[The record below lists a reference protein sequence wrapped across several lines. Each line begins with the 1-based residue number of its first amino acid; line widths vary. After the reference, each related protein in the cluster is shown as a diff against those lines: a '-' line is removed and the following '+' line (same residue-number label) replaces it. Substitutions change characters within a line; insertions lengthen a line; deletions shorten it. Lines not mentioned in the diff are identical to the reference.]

1 MSIQALS
8 AAMKVDLPTTRKFV
22 LLALANYVDQ
32 DWRCWPSQRT
42 LAKDTGLGERS
53 VREHL
58 RVLEADGYITRDH
71 RQRETG
77 FRNSDLITI
86 VVAKLK
92 KNEDQP
98 ESPAARKIQPAT
110 DDIQPADDYQSNR
123 QEIPPNL
130 SVEPLEEPSVTPF
143 IVSPIDS
150 DPIAEQ
156 FQELRKQYPKR
167 SPSNGNW
174 RKAEVSYRSAL
185 KRTTHEHIAEQLAL
199 LVRAEIATGNCST
212 APDGTLR
219 AESYMQSAQTF
230 FSSGWEAEITVPP
243 NNVEDAVARLR
254 DR

>member
-1 MSIQALS
+1 MSIQALT

-86 VVAKLK
+86 VAAKLK

-130 SVEPLEEPSVTPF
+130 SVEPLEEPSKGLLVNLH
-143 IVSPIDS
+143 SPPPDLGEQFCSLWDRYRTETQRAGALGSKADAETAFRRQIKAGAT
-150 DPIAEQ
+150 AEQ
-156 FQELRKQYPKR
+156 FGEALTAY
-167 SPSNGNW
+167 
-174 RKAEVSYRSAL
+174 VSAL
-185 KRTTHEHIAEQLAL
+185 DRE
-199 LVRAEIATGNCST
+199 GNV
-212 APDGTLR
+212 GTEFVMR
-219 AESYMQSAQTF
+219 GERWF
-230 FSSGWEAEITVPP
+230 RKGWRDEIT
-243 NNVEDAVARLR
+243 D
-254 DR
+254 DRQEFDDWLAAQ